1 MSYYMRQVNGH
12 FIMKKEKKVQALNEL
27 KDMITKGNTEIQD
40 YFTQDI
46 MTSKSLEEV
55 LLADGWECETDIDG
69 NIIDLWF
76 KEEKINNEY
85 EIFNLLAPYVE
96 EECFIEMIGEDDS
109 RWRWVFNGEICMEK
123 NATIVWED

>member
-1 MSYYMRQVNGH
+1 M
-12 FIMKKEKKVQALNEL
+12 
-27 KDMITKGNTEIQD
+27 
-40 YFTQDI
+40 
-46 MTSKSLEEV
+46 